1 MFVVVLERIEA
12 ILEEVWFD
20 LKFLDSSYIDV
31 ITAVWWSEYTF
42 RAFIGTNKKE
52 ERKRKRK
59 EKGKKKKW
67 GNSIS
72 SKPIILLIIC
82 VFYS

>member
-1 MFVVVLERIEA
+1 MFVVAFERIEA

-42 RAFIGTNKKE
+42 RAFIGTKQEGRKKE
-52 ERKRKRK
+52 ERK
-59 EKGKKKKW
+59 EKK
-67 GNSIS
+67 
-72 SKPIILLIIC
+72 LR
-82 VFYS
+82 